1 MSCHVVISCAAL
13 RKCFPL
19 AHLPDSSPSPSRK
32 VTGVSKPRGS
42 SFEDARMTLEDV
54 NDSLK
59 KGTVIFNAIGAHIP
73 KLAGPTLACCD
84 ATSLPNAL
92 NMYVTGA
99 GKKTSAPPHTDRQDV
114 VVVQTQGRKHWR
126 VYTPP
131 DPALDSLADMYARG
145 KGEDTLALHDL
156 EGRHGCRK
164 LLDVTLNTG
173 DVLFIPAGFPHTTDT
188 TTDAAEGETPDTSV
202 HLTFNLD
209 THVWDLD
216 YLSARR
222 LALARSG
229 VPDIAL
235 GQERESDN
243 RYVGKANLLPAEIR
257 VDLFDALPLG
267 LLDEDGTGEGMID
280 KSAAELERIS
290 RAIEEETAEAVPP
303 PVWRET
309 IGRVRQAGIELVDIH
324 RDMYLAAIEEG
335 RTRRS
340 EKKMT
345 EHLTGEAKERARA
358 MTPEKVQRLSLF
370 RVREYYERIEQSK
383 AALISWSRSGTT
395 IEEGEGGGASSA
407 KNELADNWEFTSP
420 LSLGDD
426 VEADLGGAFFQ
437 AKVTR
442 IAGDRYDVEF
452 FDGDKMDGLDRQ
464 SIKLLTPPPVPSSD
478 DGDTFDT
485 TGMTKKEIKKMR
497 RKLEKK
503 KQRG

>member
-1 MSCHVVISCAAL
+1 
-13 RKCFPL
+13 
-19 AHLPDSSPSPSRK
+19 
-32 VTGVSKPRGS
+32 
-42 SFEDARMTLEDV
+42 MTLEDV

-73 KLAGPTLACCD
+73 ILAGPTLACCD

-395 IEEGEGGGASSA
+395 IEEGGAGGASSA
-407 KNELADNWEFTSP
+407 KNELPDNWEFSSP